1 MGSVE
6 GGTLP
11 IDRTDVASFL
21 ASIVEN
27 SDDAIVSKDLNGIIL
42 SWNKG
47 AERLFG
53 YIAEEV
59 IGKPVSL
66 LIPLDRQDEEPAI
79 LERLRRGEHTDHY
92 ETVRQRKNGSL
103 VDISLTVS
111 PIRTS
116 EGTIIGASKIAR
128 DITERKRAQER
139 QAFLVRE
146 LQHRTMNLFAVI
158 QSIVSRTL
166 GNSRAKEV
174 LNARLHALAQAHS
187 ILANTAWEGAS
198 LDEVIRGELAA
209 FSAHLSIRGC
219 DIVLNAPALQQFAL
233 MTHELTTNAVKYG
246 ALSSPDGRISVEGS
260 IERENDRA
268 TFSFRWK
275 ETGGPKVSAPK
286 RKGFGSAIL
295 HDFAKQFGQ
304 RVKMSYDPEGLRY
317 EVSFPL
323 GAIEATASRTVTE
336 NHASSRQMQRRD

>member
-1 MGSVE
+1 
-6 GGTLP
+6 
-11 IDRTDVASFL
+11 
-21 ASIVEN
+21 
-27 SDDAIVSKDLNGIIL
+27 L

-53 YIAEEV
+53 YTAEEV
-59 IGKPVSL
+59 IGKPLSL
-66 LIPLDRQDEEPAI
+66 LIPPDRQDEEQVI
-79 LERLRRGEHTDHY
+79 LERIKRDERTDHY

-103 VDISLTVS
+103 VDVSLRVS

-139 QAFLVRE
+139 QTFLIRE

-158 QSIVSRTL
+158 QSIVDRTL
-166 GNSRAKEV
+166 GNSLAKEV
-174 LNARLHALAQAHS
+174 LNARLHTLAQAHS
-187 ILANTAWEGAS
+187 LLADAAWEGAS
-198 LDEVIRGELAA
+198 LDEVIRRELAA
-209 FSAHLSIRGC
+209 FSAHLSISGC
-219 DIVLNAPALQQFAL
+219 DIVLNAQALEHFAL

-246 ALSSPDGRISVEGS
+246 ALSTPDGRISVEGS
-260 IERENDRA
+260 IERENDHG
-268 TFSFRWK
+268 TFSFLWK
-275 ETGGPKVSAPK
+275 EAGGPKVSAPK

-295 HDFAKQFGQ
+295 HDFAKQFGR

-323 GAIEATASRTVTE
+323 GAIEATASKTVTE
-336 NHASSRQMQRRD
+336 NHASSRQTQRRDWG

>member
-1 MGSVE
+1 M
-6 GGTLP
+6 LP

-53 YIAEEV
+53 YTAEEV
-59 IGKPVSL
+59 IGQPVSL
-66 LIPLDRQDEEPAI
+66 LIPPERQDEEPAI
-79 LERLRRGEHTDHY
+79 LERIRRGERTDHY

-116 EGTIIGASKIAR
+116 EGTIVGASKIAR

-139 QAFLVRE
+139 QALLVRE

-158 QSIVSRTL
+158 QSIVSHTL

-174 LNARLHALAQAHS
+174 LNARLNALAQAHA
-187 ILANTAWEGAS
+187 ILADTAWEGAS
-198 LDEVIRGELAA
+198 LDEVIRRELAA
-209 FSAHLSIRGC
+209 FPAHLSIRGC
-219 DIVLNAPALQQFAL
+219 EIVLNPQALQQFAL
-233 MTHELTTNAVKYG
+233 ITHELTTNAVKYG
-246 ALSSPDGRISVEGS
+246 ALSTPDGRISVEGS
-260 IERENDRA
+260 IERENDHG
-268 TFSFRWK
+268 TFSFLWK
-275 ETGGPKVSAPK
+275 EAGGPKVPAPK

-295 HDFAKQFGQ
+295 NDFAKQFGQ
-304 RVKMSYDPEGLRY
+304 RVNMSYDPEGLRY
-317 EVSFPL
+317 EVRFSL
-323 GAIEATASRTVTE
+323 GAIEATASKTVE